1 VRPVIIPVI
10 IPELIANDV
19 TPPLIIV
26 QYPAKDQ

>member
-1 VRPVIIPVI
+1 VRPVI

>member
-1 VRPVIIPVI
+1 VRPVI

-19 TPPLIIV
+19 TPPLVIL